1 MRSSNRET
9 VLVGKVVGVH
19 GIKGEIKVLLYGG
32 LDGFEWKTIYLK
44 GKGSGS
50 TCRVKRARAH
60 KGALIIE
67 IEGFQTRNDAGRL
80 VGLEVEVDRG
90 SLPELPV
97 GEYYYFE
104 LMGMEAVTED
114 GKALGKIT
122 NIFATGSN
130 DVLQAEGPFGE
141 ILIPALE
148 DTIVKVDLS
157 NRRLVV
163 RMMEGLLPG
172 EGER

>member
-9 VLVGKVVGVH
+9 VPVGKVVGVH
-19 GIKGEIKVLLYGG
+19 GIKGEIKVLPYGG
-32 LDGFEWKTIYLK
+32 LDFEWKTVYLK

-60 KGALIIE
+60 KGAIIIE
-67 IEGFQTRNDAGRL
+67 LEGLQTRNDAERL

-90 SLPELPV
+90 SLPELPE
-97 GEYYYFE
+97 GEYYYFQ
-104 LMGMEAVTED
+104 LMGMEVVADD
-114 GKALGKIT
+114 GRALGKIT
-122 NIFATGSN
+122 NIFSTGSN

-141 ILIPALE
+141 VLIPALE
-148 DTIVKVDLS
+148 DTIVKVDIS
-157 NRRLVV
+157 NGRLVIH
-163 RMMEGLLPG
+163 MMEGLLPG